1 MTDNWAKMKT
11 HRKGRV
17 LFVSSEA
24 HPFVKTG
31 GLADVAGSLPKALWD
46 MGYDIAIALPLYR
59 EIFRSKF
66 PLQKLADIEVS
77 GEEIKKGSL
86 YGSHLNKEIPAF
98 LISQKDYFDRE
109 NLYGDEKGDYPDNAE
124 RFSFFCQALL
134 LSLPKIGWKPEII
147 HCNDWQTALICLY
160 LKFFFC
166 QNPFYRKIGTL
177 FTIHNLAYQGIFAR
191 EKLRA
196 LGLGEEF
203 LESNRL
209 EFHGKINTMKAGLTC
224 ADVISTVSPT
234 YSREIQTPEYGF
246 GLDGVVRERKNDL
259 YGILNGIDYQ
269 IWDPCQDE
277 ALVSNYSWECPQG
290 KEGNKKALQK
300 ENNLPLTNVPLVG
313 LISRLTAQKGLDLI
327 AEGINELMQLP
338 LQLVILGRGDYPYTR
353 MCEQIAR
360 KFPRKT
366 GIHIDFDPA
375 MARRIYA
382 GADLFLMPSRYEPC
396 GLGQMIGLRY
406 GTIPVVR
413 KTGGLA
419 DTVREFDP
427 ATGKGEGF
435 VFGEYSYP
443 EMIAAL
449 RRAIQVYQ
457 NRDGWGKLVE
467 NGMKQDFSWP
477 RSAGEYSRIYE
488 VILGKLGKKR

>member
-1 MTDNWAKMKT
+1 
-11 HRKGRV
+11 
-17 LFVSSEA
+17 
-24 HPFVKTG
+24 
-31 GLADVAGSLPKALWD
+31 
-46 MGYDIAIALPLYR
+46 
-59 EIFRSKF
+59 
-66 PLQKLADIEVS
+66 
-77 GEEIKKGSL
+77 
-86 YGSHLNKEIPAF
+86 
-98 LISQKDYFDRE
+98 
-109 NLYGDEKGDYPDNAE
+109 
-124 RFSFFCQALL
+124 
-134 LSLPKIGWKPEII
+134 
-147 HCNDWQTALICLY
+147 
-160 LKFFFC
+160 
-166 QNPFYRKIGTL
+166 
-177 FTIHNLAYQGIFAR
+177 
-191 EKLRA
+191 
-196 LGLGEEF
+196 
-203 LESNRL
+203 
-209 EFHGKINTMKAGLTC
+209 
-224 ADVISTVSPT
+224 
-234 YSREIQTPEYGF
+234 
-246 GLDGVVRERKNDL
+246 
-259 YGILNGIDYQ
+259 
-269 IWDPCQDE
+269 
-277 ALVSNYSWECPQG
+277 
-290 KEGNKKALQK
+290 
-300 ENNLPLTNVPLVG
+300 
-313 LISRLTAQKGLDLI
+313 
-327 AEGINELMQLP
+327 
-338 LQLVILGRGDYPYTR
+338 

-449 RRAIQVYQ
+449 RRAIHAYQ